1 MRTIDS
7 TPPASS
13 PGAKKALWRL
23 ALGRTIDVMTAEG
36 VSLTEIT
43 VVFNDQAV
51 PAMSGK
57 PTEWRPT
64 AMTQIRKLHCGVP
77 ALIGDIAIAEVGGY
91 PVVHASLGN
100 A

>member
-1 MRTIDS
+1 MEIIDI
-7 TPPASS
+7 TQEGRS

-23 ALGRTIDVMTAEG
+23 ALGRTIDVMIADG
-36 VSLTEIT
+36 VSLTDIAHI
-43 VVFNDQAV
+43 FNEQAV

-64 AMTQIRKLHCGVP
+64 AMTQIRKLHCSVP
-77 ALIGDIAIAEVGGY
+77 PLIGDIAIAEVGGY
-91 PVVHASLGN
+91 PVIHASLGN